1 MKHIQSRGDH
11 TTLIDLANDVV
22 KKILKKFPEASV
34 SPGIITQGIGAK
46 SQKISITPT
55 QSCVIM
61 LCIMKYSKQEMK
73 IFTVDPHH
81 LFRFLKIEYEGAT
94 LVQIAK

>member
-11 TTLIDLANDVV
+11 TTLIDLAKDVV
-22 KKILKKFPEASV
+22 KKVLKKFPEASV

-55 QSCVIM
+55 QCCVII
-61 LCIMKYSKQEMK
+61 LCVMKYSKQEIK
-73 IFTVDPHH
+73 IFTVDPHY
-81 LFRFLKIEYEGAT
+81 LFRFLKIEYRRSA